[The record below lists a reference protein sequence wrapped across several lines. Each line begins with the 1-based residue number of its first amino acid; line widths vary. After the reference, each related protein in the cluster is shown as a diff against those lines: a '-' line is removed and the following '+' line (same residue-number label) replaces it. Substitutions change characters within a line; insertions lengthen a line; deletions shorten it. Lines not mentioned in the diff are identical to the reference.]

1 MSGLPWEVAL
11 MLGQTIEKVLP
22 ITLMLA
28 VVFSVLSHFWA
39 CNPGKPWWQKR
50 ELVTDV
56 VYWFFVPV
64 FARVLRI
71 GFLVLGASVVFKI
84 RDADELIAF
93 YENGHGP
100 LAQLPE
106 WLQGVLFLV
115 LSDFMLYWMH
125 RLFHGGEFWKYHAV
139 HHSSEDL
146 EWISAAR
153 FHPINLILGTI
164 AVDVIL
170 LMAGISPNVMIWVG
184 PFTTFH
190 SAFVHANLNWTL
202 GPLKYVLATPVFHRW
217 HHTSMEQGGNTNF
230 AGTFPIWDILFGTFR
245 MPEGQL
251 PMAYGKDEATMPGEF
266 GGQLAFPFRR

>member
-115 LSDFMLYWMH
+115 LSDFMLYWTH